1 MKKKYNVSTIK
12 VKAYT
17 SVEDVEEVNGFDVE
31 QELKGNPVVIL
42 NALQTVVAQVLVDTI
57 DDIDGALELFVTGV
71 KANLEII

>member
-17 SVEDVEEVNGFDVE
+17 SVEDVEEANGLDVK
-31 QELKGNPVVIL
+31 QSLVGNPAVIL
-42 NALQTVVAQVLVDTI
+42 NALQAVVAQVLVDTI

-71 KANLEII
+71 KKDIQEM

>member
-12 VKAYT
+12 VEAFT
-17 SVEDVEEVNGFDVE
+17 SVEDVEEANDFDVE

-42 NALQTVVAQVLVDTI
+42 NALQAVVAQVLADTI

>member
-1 MKKKYNVSTIK
+1 MKEKYNVSTIK
-12 VKAYT
+12 VKAFT
-17 SVEDVEEVNGFDVE
+17 SVEDVEEANSFDVE

-42 NALQTVVAQVLVDTI
+42 NALQAVVAQVLADTI

>member
-42 NALQTVVAQVLVDTI
+42 NALQAVVAQVLADTI

>member
-12 VKAYT
+12 VKAFT
-17 SVEDVEEVNGFDVE
+17 AVEDVEEATGFDVE

-42 NALQTVVAQVLVDTI
+42 NALQAVVAQVLVDTI
-57 DDIDGALELFVTGV
+57 DDIDSALELFVTGV